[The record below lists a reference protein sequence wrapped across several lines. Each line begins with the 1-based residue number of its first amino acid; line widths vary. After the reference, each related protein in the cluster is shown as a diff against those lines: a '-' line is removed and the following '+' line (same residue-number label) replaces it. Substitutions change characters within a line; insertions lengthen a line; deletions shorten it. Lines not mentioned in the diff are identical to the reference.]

1 MNGNEL
7 ESLSRD
13 WPGVAS
19 SIKWEDD
26 LVFTV
31 AGKMFAVYCL
41 RGPHRERVSFKVDP
55 ERFLELTDQPGI
67 SPAAYMARAFWI
79 SINEPDRFARAK
91 LSEFVRHSYDLVR
104 GGLSKKQQAAL
115 AAKERPAAAASA
127 DAGAV
132 PRAAATA
139 PAKKAAQPAL
149 KPEPATMPRGGA
161 RAVKAEK
168 AEKAEKAASAAKP
181 AKKAKPAKTAKR
193 AKAMKAAKSAAV
205 AKKTLPVTKRAT
217 KARGA

>member
-7 ESLSRD
+7 ESLTRD

-91 LSEFVRHSYDLVR
+91 MSEFVRHSYDLVR

-115 AAKERPAAAASA
+115 AAKERPVAATGVEVGPVVKPTTAAAAKT
-127 DAGAV
+127 
-132 PRAAATA
+132 AA
-139 PAKKAAQPAL
+139 KPAL
-149 KPEPATMPRGGA
+149 KPGAATKA
-161 RAVKAEK
+161 RAVAK
-168 AEKAEKAASAAKP
+168 SAAATTP
-181 AKKAKPAKTAKR
+181 AKPAKTTKP
-193 AKAMKAAKSAAV
+193 AKSAGV
-205 AKKTLPVTKRAT
+205 AKKIVPAKKRAT
-217 KARGA
+217 KTRGA

>member
-7 ESLSRD
+7 ESLTRD

-31 AGKMFAVYCL
+31 AAKMFAVYCL

-67 SPAAYMARAFWI
+67 VPAAYMARAFWI
-79 SINEPDRFARAK
+79 SIAEPDRFTRAK
-91 LSEFVRHSYDLVR
+91 MSEFVRHSYDLVR

-115 AAKERPAAAASA
+115 AARDPAEAP
-127 DAGAV
+127 D
-132 PRAAATA
+132 PTA
-139 PAKKAAQPAL
+139 PPASVAKAARLARAPSTANAKKKGP
-149 KPEPATMPRGGA
+149 
-161 RAVKAEK
+161 
-168 AEKAEKAASAAKP
+168 AKP
-181 AKKAKPAKTAKR
+181 RDA
-193 AKAMKAAKSAAV
+193 
-205 AKKTLPVTKRAT
+205 
-217 KARGA
+217 